1 MDLNLIKTLLAN
13 ITQFEIKEIIDN
25 SHHHSNHPGVQNL
38 DYPMTHIQINIINK
52 NKLKRLEIH
61 IAIYQK
67 LNLVIE
73 KGLHS
78 IEIKILN
85 A

>member
-38 DYPMTHIQINIINK
+38 DYPITHIQINIINK

-61 IAIYQK
+61 RKIYQK

-85 A
+85 T

>member
-38 DYPMTHIQINIINK
+38 DCPITHIQIIIINK

-61 IAIYQK
+61 REIYQK

-85 A
+85 T

>member
-1 MDLNLIKTLLAN
+1 MDLNLIKTLLAD

-25 SHHHSNHPGVQNL
+25 SHHHSNHLGVQNSK
-38 DYPMTHIQINIINK
+38 YPITHIQIDIINK

-61 IAIYQK
+61 REIYQK

-85 A
+85 T

>member
-1 MDLNLIKTLLAN
+1 MDLNLIKTLLAD

-25 SHHHSNHPGVQNL
+25 SHHHSNHLGVQNSN
-38 DYPMTHIQINIINK
+38 YPITHIQIDIINK

-61 IAIYQK
+61 RTIYNK
-67 LNLVIE
+67 LNLEIE

-85 A
+85 T

>member
-25 SHHHSNHPGVQNL
+25 SHHHSTHIGVQNL
-38 DYPMTHIQINIINK
+38 DYPITHIQINIINK

-61 IAIYQK
+61 RAIYQK
-67 LNLVIE
+67 LSLEQE
-73 KGLHS
+73 KGLPS

-85 A
+85 T

>member
-1 MDLNLIKTLLAN
+1 
-13 ITQFEIKEIIDN
+13 
-25 SHHHSNHPGVQNL
+25 VQNL
-38 DYPMTHIQINIINK
+38 DYPITHIQINIINK

-61 IAIYQK
+61 REIYQK

-85 A
+85 T